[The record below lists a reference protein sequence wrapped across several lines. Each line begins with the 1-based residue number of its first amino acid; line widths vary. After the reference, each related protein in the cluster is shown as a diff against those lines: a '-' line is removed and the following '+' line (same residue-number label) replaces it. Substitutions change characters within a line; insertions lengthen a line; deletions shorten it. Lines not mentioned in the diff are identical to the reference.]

1 MIELHIPAVEELWFK
16 EKMLADE
23 QTMSYNYAYG
33 GTIPFPKEKLEK
45 WHDRWIVNHENKRFY
60 RYIKENNTFLGELAC
75 HFDEERDMYF
85 VDVIVY
91 APYRKKGYG
100 CQALLILCEIAKNNG
115 IEELYDEIASDN
127 PSIKMFL
134 KCGFTEVS
142 RTGEYV
148 LVRKNFSKR

>member
-1 MIELHIPAVEELWFK
+1 M
-16 EKMLADE
+16 D
-23 QTMSYNYAYG
+23 
-33 GTIPFPKEKLEK
+33 
-45 WHDRWIVNHENKRFY
+45 VNHENKRFY
-60 RYIKENNTFLGELAC
+60 RYIKENNTFLGELVC

-91 APYRKKGYG
+91 APYRKKGCG
-100 CQALLILCEIAKNNG
+100 CQALLMLC
-115 IEELYDEIASDN
+115 EIASDN

-148 LVRKNFSKR
+148 LVRKNFSER